1 MKVFLGGTVNGS
13 NWRDSVKEELTIDY
27 FDPVVKEWDDAAYQ
41 RELSERRYC
50 NYVLYVLTPKFTGYY
65 AIAEVTD
72 DSYHRPDRT
81 IYCYLPKDGNDKF
94 SDEEIVEF
102 ENLGKVVTDNGGT
115 WLKTLDEIIVFLNS
129 PNSIQPTTEN
139 DEHYDAFVSFGR
151 QESQFFARNVLN
163 RLTELRMNIFADFG
177 DIPLIIENEDFV
189 YRKILR
195 SDNFIYVISPNSVRS
210 EYCKKELEF
219 AIKFNKRIIPVLHKK
234 LGRDIQFL
242 DNIIAN
248 KNILELERKKSD
260 EHIPELIAR
269 LVEVV
274 NTDREYVHKHS
285 ELLFKA
291 RDWDFAGRQQSDLL
305 YGVERKKAINW
316 LRSESKSLVPL
327 QIQRSYIE
335 ASIKLSPLMM
345 PLLWLHE
352 KTKSLTYLPWFD
364 KATLAISLANPIALS
379 DQLRTLVFS
388 ENPARF
394 ETTSIPMWVLFLI
407 IDIALAF
414 VGIKSKNLAL
424 FVSMVLSV
432 IICTSVIMLVLLN
445 R

>member
-13 NWRDSVKEELTIDY
+13 KWRDAVKEQLTIDY
-27 FDPVVKEWDDAAYQ
+27 FDPVVKDWDDAAYQ

-81 IYCYLPKDGNDKF
+81 IYCYLQKDG
-94 SDEEIVEF
+94 SDEFDEEQIDEF
-102 ENLGKVVTDNGGT
+102 ENLGRVVVENGGT
-115 WLKTLDEIIVFLNS
+115 WLKSIDEVVSFLNT
-129 PNSIQPTTEN
+129 PNAAQESAEIN
-139 DEHYDAFVSFGR
+139 NHYDAFISFGK

-163 RLTELRMNIFADFG
+163 RLSELRMDVFADFS
-177 DIPLIIENEDFV
+177 DIPLIIENEDYI

-210 EYCKKELEF
+210 EHCKKELEF

-248 KNILELERKKSD
+248 KHILELERKRSD
-260 EHIPELIAR
+260 EHLPELISQ

-274 NTDREYVHKHS
+274 NTDKDYVHTHS
-285 ELLFKA
+285 ELLFRA
-291 RDWDFAGRQQSDLL
+291 RDWDFSGRQQSDLL
-305 YGVERKKAINW
+305 YGSERKRAINW
-316 LRSESKSLVPL
+316 LKSESKSLVPL
-327 QIQRSYIE
+327 QIQISYIE
-335 ASIKLSPLMM
+335 ASKNLSPLMM

-364 KATLAISLANPIALS
+364 KATLAISLANPVALS
-379 DQLRTLVFS
+379 DQLRALIFS
-388 ENPARF
+388 NNPARF
-394 ETTSIPMWVLFLI
+394 ETTSIPMWTLFLV
-407 IDIALAF
+407 IDVALAF

-432 IICTSVIMLVLLN
+432 IICSSVIILVLLN
-445 R
+445 N